1 MSAQQEDRPI
11 ATIEAHFAAMEDPR
25 RIYLNDHPLINIIT
39 IALCGVIAGAESWTD
54 VESFGN
60 SKADWLGRFL
70 DMQHGIPS
78 HDTFGR
84 VFAQLDPEQF
94 QACFLSWVQAVFA
107 VTNGQVIA
115 VDGKTLRHS
124 YDKACGK
131 AAIHMVSAWAA
142 ANELVLGQVKV
153 ADKSNEITAIPA
165 LLEFLDISDC
175 IVTIDAMGCQSEI
188 ADRIVEQGG
197 DYLLAVKKNQGNLY
211 DDIALFFDLA
221 QQNEFAKV
229 THTYHQTVN
238 GGHGRIEI
246 RQCWVA
252 SGEESLSFLRN
263 YGQWAKLQ
271 TIVMI
276 QSERQLDG
284 EVSQETRYFISSL
297 AGDARQIL
305 AAKRAH
311 WGIENKLHWV
321 LDVAFRED
329 DARVRQGNAPQN
341 LAVLRHMAL
350 NLLKQEKTAKGGI
363 KAKRLKAAW
372 DDNYLLK
379 VLSG

>member
-1 MSAQQEDRPI
+1 MSAQQEDRPT

-297 AGDARQIL
+297 A
-305 AAKRAH
+305 H
-311 WGIENKLHWV
+311 
-321 LDVAFRED
+321 
-329 DARVRQGNAPQN
+329 
-341 LAVLRHMAL
+341 
-350 NLLKQEKTAKGGI
+350 
-363 KAKRLKAAW
+363 
-372 DDNYLLK
+372 
-379 VLSG
+379 